1 MMKHIVLHS
10 GVQGLTMGTCSDH
23 SKIQNRT
30 RNVFQPCHPA
40 TPAYHQSLVKHLLG
54 ATSPLLQ
61 AHVIAQLGPVLDEGW
76 GAAFQLRRACVSG
89 DTLGLKWH

>member
-1 MMKHIVLHS
+1 MMKHIELHS
-10 GVQGLTMGTCSDH
+10 GVQGRTMGTCSEQ

-61 AHVIAQLGPVLDEGW
+61 AHVIAKLGPVLDEGW
-76 GAAFQLRRACVSG
+76 GPAFQLRRACVSG
-89 DTLGLKWH
+89 DTLGGKWH